1 MSPSQNE
8 TKSGGRYKV
17 GQVWTWRARPGEE
30 DSRLIIVKTTDL
42 PGVGTVYS
50 IFLEG
55 IKLDIGSG
63 ETQESLPHAPVSAEV
78 LDASVLELVETRN
91 ELPDFEWAWQE
102 WRDDDGGV
110 FSIPVAEILATIEQA
125 VMSANDPFPAINWSA
140 VEDGAGLE
148 QEMAKEVGQGH
159 VLCGI
164 PCRAI
169 ARANYNDDILVQ
181 LPDTGAPDGSRYAV
195 VHLTWSGKPEEPPW
209 PSTEL
214 FPAFQSWYEPRLVAR
229 KTENRVPS
237 QAQPASTASHVLG
250 LTKTTWGLLIVM
262 AIIIALAMFFLQ

>member
-1 MSPSQNE
+1 MSQSQNE
-8 TKSGGRYKV
+8 TRSGGRYEV
-17 GQVWTWRARPGEE
+17 GQVWTWRTRPGEE

-42 PGVGTVYS
+42 PEGRAYS

-55 IKLDIGSG
+55 IKLDTGSG

-78 LDASVLELVETRN
+78 LDASVMELVETR
-91 ELPDFEWAWQE
+91 EQLPDFEWAWQE
-102 WRDDDGGV
+102 WRDEEGGV
-110 FSIPVAEILATIEQA
+110 FSIPVAEILDTIEQA
-125 VMSANDPFPAINWSA
+125 VATTDDPFPAINWSI

-148 QEMAKEVGQGH
+148 QELAKEVGQGH
-159 VLCGI
+159 VLCGVS
-164 PCRAI
+164 CQAI

-181 LPDTGAPDGSRYAV
+181 LPESGTPDGARYAV

-214 FPAFQSWYEPRLVAR
+214 FPDFQSWYEPRLVAR

-237 QAQPASTASHVLG
+237 PAQSPRTSSHVFG
-250 LTKTTWGLLIVM
+250 LTKTTWALVFVM
-262 AIIIALAMFFLQ
+262 AIIIALAIFFLQ